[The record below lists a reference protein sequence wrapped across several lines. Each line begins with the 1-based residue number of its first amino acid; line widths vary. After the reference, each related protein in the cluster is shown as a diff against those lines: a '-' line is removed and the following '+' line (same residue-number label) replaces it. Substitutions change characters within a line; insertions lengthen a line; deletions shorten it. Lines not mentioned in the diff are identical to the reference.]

1 MFEWEEKIKVTHVP
15 IQYIDAV
22 VEILHQEK
30 DPAEAERKI
39 KAFIEAKERKRKAEE
54 EVDWL
59 QASQRHLL
67 N

>member
-1 MFEWEEKIKVTHVP
+1 MFEVP
-15 IQYIDAV
+15 IQYIEEAID
-22 VEILHQEK
+22 ILYQEK

-54 EVDWL
+54 EIDWL